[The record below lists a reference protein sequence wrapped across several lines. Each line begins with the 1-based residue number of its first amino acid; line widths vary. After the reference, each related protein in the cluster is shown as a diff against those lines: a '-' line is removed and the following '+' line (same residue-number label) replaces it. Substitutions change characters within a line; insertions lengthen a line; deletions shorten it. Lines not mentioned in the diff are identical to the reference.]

1 MLALVIALT
10 YGVKVKKSRGYFHSF
25 LGLYYLCTSKFLG
38 MYAVVDIAGDQLKVQ
53 KDSKVYVN
61 RLNQE
66 EGASVEFDQ
75 VLLVDDNGKVKVGT
89 PNVKNAK
96 VKAKVVEHLKADKK
110 TIYKKKRRTGYQL
123 KKGHRQPLTELQ
135 IEDIEK

>member
-1 MLALVIALT
+1 
-10 YGVKVKKSRGYFHSF
+10 
-25 LGLYYLCTSKFLG
+25 

-75 VLLVDDNGKVKVGT
+75 VLLVDDNGKVSVGT

-110 TIYKKKRRTGYQL
+110 IIYKKKRRTGYQL

-135 IEDIEK
+135 IEDIKK